1 MSPVSRSVGIIH
13 LYQLRG
19 FMGALMVG
27 GSCSTGTAGSVKEA
41 CESGPLVA
49 SFLQHKRLSDSFHG
63 FRNRR
68 ASAIGSPQTHVGESS
83 SSSSSTC
90 LLPTPHHVTSKS
102 SRSAKAS
109 GSLAYRR

>member
-27 GSCSTGTAGSVKEA
+27 VSCSTGTAGSVKEA
-41 CESGPLVA
+41 CDSGPLVA

-83 SSSSSTC
+83 STC
-90 LLPTPHHVTSKS
+90 LLSTPHHVTSKS

-109 GSLAYRR
+109 GSLAYRRQT

>member
-19 FMGALMVG
+19 CMGALMVG
-27 GSCSTGTAGSVKEA
+27 GSTGTTGSVKEA

-68 ASAIGSPQTHVGESS
+68 ESAIGSPQTHVGESS
-83 SSSSSTC
+83 SSSTC
-90 LLPTPHHVTSKS
+90 LLSTPHHVTSKS